1 MDSARINASENYD
14 TSFGSS
20 VRQWKIYNPK
30 SKIGGDCRFRY
41 RIRDECGGGSRAA
54 AWQNLPHRIL
64 ICRYQA
70 AAVGRLQALREG
82 LQDRGYEEGKNIVL
96 ETRYGD
102 GKLDRVPALA
112 VELVNLKVDVIVT
125 GGPTDTRAAK
135 EATSMLPIVMAQDSE
150 PVGSGFVDSLAR
162 PGGNITGLST
172 LSPEV
177 SGKQLE
183 LLKEVI
189 RKLSRVSV
197 LGNSTEPGNA
207 ETLRETQLAAG
218 AFGAQLQ
225 YVDLHEPGNLV
236 RALSEIKN
244 GRTNAVV
251 VFRNPVA
258 SAQRTRIIDFMAKNR
273 LPAIYVAPEW
283 VEDGGLLSYA
293 LDVRDNYRR
302 AATYVDRILKGAKP
316 GDLPV
321 EQPTKFELVINLKTA
336 KQIGLTIP
344 PNVLARADKVIR

>member
-1 MDSARINASENYD
+1 MHQRIMIRASDHRSDNGKSTIQNRKLAGIVGFVIAFAMSAAVAHAQRP
-14 TSFGSS
+14 G
-20 VRQWKIYNPK
+20 KIYR
-30 SKIGGDCRFRY
+30 IGFLFAG
-41 RIRDECGGGSRAA
+41 
-54 AWQNLPHRIL
+54 N
-64 ICRYQA
+64 QA